1 MRPKTNDT
9 KGSISGKSRRTAKEP
24 LQAIPAEVLLEL
36 AASVS
41 LARSPADA
49 IKSHL
54 AVAQDLVGARLAFVS
69 TFDPEKRVLA
79 VSAVR
84 GRADETV
91 VAAKPGVGTVGQA
104 FAGRSIAG
112 DPHGHLAIALLEAE
126 DRPYGVLSLVGA
138 RRQASPEVWKALA
151 AHLMAAV
158 EASQSRDAAVRRTR
172 DLETAVAGLKSL
184 DRARDELLGG
194 VSHELKSPLT
204 TIKAY
209 LAMARKERLGPL
221 TDRMA
226 HAFEVCDRNAD
237 RLLRLINDML
247 LMARLQGGK
256 MTLSDRPFGL
266 RALVEE
272 VMGQLAALAGAV
284 PVTVALGKGGE
295 VFVKGDRERLLEAF
309 GHLLENAILYN
320 KKAGEV
326 RLRVRAESGT
336 AVIEVAD
343 TGHGIDSADLPHVFD
358 RFYRGRGGQ
367 RAGGSGLGLA
377 IVRQVAQLHGGSATA
392 TSVPGEGSVFTLS
405 LPLFAGVVGSEAS
418 AREQPRDGAILV
430 VEDDADCR
438 EVLCQVL
445 ESEGMRVVSA
455 HDAASA
461 LSALEASRPA
471 LVLLDL
477 RLGDGDGRQV
487 LQAIRHDPRL
497 ERTPVF
503 VVSGA
508 SESAAGFRWDGPE
521 RIDGF
526 FEKPLNL
533 PRLLDRVQGIV
544 RPVSAARSS

>member
-1 MRPKTNDT
+1 MRPKARKTGT
-9 KGSISGKSRRTAKEP
+9 PKPPQRPGKEP
-24 LQAIPAEVLLEL
+24 LQAVPARVLLEL

-41 LARSPADA
+41 RARSPSDA
-49 IKSHL
+49 IKDHL
-54 AVAQDLVGARLAFVS
+54 AVAQELVGARLAFVS
-69 TFDPEKRVLA
+69 GYHSDKHLLA
-79 VSAVR
+79 VVAVR

-91 VAAKPGVGTVGQA
+91 VAAQPGLGPVGRA
-104 FAGRSIAG
+104 FASRSIVG
-112 DPHGHLAIALLEAE
+112 DPLRHLAVPLLEGE
-126 DRPYGVLSLVGA
+126 DRPYGVLSVVGA
-138 RRQASPEVWKALA
+138 RREALPEVWQALA

-158 EASQSRDAAVRRTR
+158 EASQSRDAALHRTR
-172 DLETAVAGLKSL
+172 DLETAVAGLRSL

-221 TDRMA
+221 TDRME

-272 VMGQLAALAGAV
+272 VAGQLAALATTV
-284 PVTVALGKGGE
+284 PVTVALERGGE
-295 VFVKGDRERLLEAF
+295 VYVKGDRERLQEAV

-320 KKAGEV
+320 RKRGEV
-326 RLRVRAESGT
+326 RVRVRAESGT
-336 AVIEVAD
+336 AVVEVSD
-343 TGHGIDSADLPHVFD
+343 TGHGIDPADLPHVFD
-358 RFYRGRGGQ
+358 RFYRGRGAP
-367 RAGGSGLGLA
+367 RSGGSGLGLA
-377 IVRQVAQLHGGSATA
+377 IVRQVAQLHGGSASA
-392 TSVPGEGSVFTLS
+392 SSVHGRGSTFVLN
-405 LPLFAGVVGSEAS
+405 LPLFAGMVGGDAPHHEA
-418 AREQPRDGAILV
+418 RDGAILV

-455 HDAASA
+455 QDASGAIA
-461 LSALEASRPA
+461 ALEASRPA

-487 LQAIRHDPRL
+487 LEAIRHDPRL

-508 SESAAGFRWDGPE
+508 SESAAGFCWDGPE

-533 PRLLDRVQGIV
+533 PRLLDRVQEIV
-544 RPVSAARSS
+544 RPVGAAKSS

>member
-1 MRPKTNDT
+1 MRPTTT
-9 KGSISGKSRRTAKEP
+9 KSGPSKPKRPGKEP
-24 LQAIPAEVLLEL
+24 LQAIPAEVLLKL

-41 LARSPADA
+41 QARSPSDA
-49 IKSHL
+49 IKDHL

-69 TFDPEKRVLA
+69 SYDSEKHVLA

-91 VAAKPGVGTVGQA
+91 IAAKPGVGPVGLA
-104 FAGRSIAG
+104 FAGRSIVG
-112 DPHGHLAIALLEAE
+112 EPLGHLAVALLEGE

-138 RRQASPEVWKALA
+138 KREAAPEVWQAFA

-158 EASQSRDAAVRRTR
+158 AASQSKDAAVRRTR

-209 LAMARKERLGPL
+209 LAMARKEKLGPL
-221 TDRMA
+221 TDRMS

-272 VMGQLAALAGAV
+272 VVGQLAALAGAV
-284 PVTVALGKGGE
+284 PVSVTLAKGGE
-295 VFVKGDRERLLEAF
+295 VFVKGDRERLLEAV

-320 KKAGEV
+320 KKRGEV
-326 RLRVRAESGT
+326 RVRVRAESGT
-336 AVIEVAD
+336 AVIELTD
-343 TGHGIDSADLPHVFD
+343 TGHGIDSADLPLVFD
-358 RFYRGRGGQ
+358 RFYRGRGAQ

-377 IVRQVAQLHGGSATA
+377 IVRQVAQLHGGSAVA
-392 TSVPGEGSVFTLS
+392 SSVPGEGSTFVLS
-405 LPLFAGVVGSEAS
+405 LPLFAGVVGSD
-418 AREQPRDGAILV
+418 ARAHEQRDGAILV

-455 HDAASA
+455 HDAPSA

-533 PRLLDRVQGIV
+533 PRLLDRVQEIV
-544 RPVSAARSS
+544 RPVSAAKSS